1 MENDMA
7 VPQKIQ
13 NRLTMWSS
21 SFTSGYIPQRTESRD
36 SNRFLYTHVHSGIVH
51 HSQKQ
56 PKYPLTDKWI
66 NKMCYIHTMKYYSAL
81 KIKEI
86 LTCATT

>member
-1 MENDMA
+1 MA
-7 VPQKIQ
+7 VPHKTQ

-21 SFTSGYIPQRTESRD
+21 NFTSGYIPQRTESRD
-36 SNRFLYTHVHSGIVH
+36 SNRFLYTHVDSGIIH

-66 NKMCYIHTMKYYSAL
+66 NKMCYVHTMKYYSAL